1 MFDFFSLFRAIG
13 FQWLDAFVPLYE
25 SVRIS
30 LGSKTIS
37 FLNGLLKNKE
47 SNKKTHHWLSF
58 CQQNVVTILDIVV
71 VVVVVVDDVVIIIL
85 VVMASPVLPLL
96 SLLPVLASSS
106 SLSSSSSS
114 SGTSATGGRQ
124 GNHLCR

>member
-47 SNKKTHHWLSF
+47 SNKKTHHWLSY

-71 VVVVVVDDVVIIIL
+71 VVAVDDVVIIL
-85 VVMASPVLPLL
+85 VVMASPMLPLL

-114 SGTSATGGRQ
+114 GTSATGGRQ

>member
-13 FQWLDAFVPLYE
+13 FQWLDAFGPLYE

-47 SNKKTHHWLSF
+47 SNKKTHHWLSY

-71 VVVVVVDDVVIIIL
+71 VVAVDDVVIIL
-85 VVMASPVLPLL
+85 VVMASPMLPLL

-114 SGTSATGGRQ
+114 GTSATGGRQ

>member
-47 SNKKTHHWLSF
+47 SNKKTHHWLSY

-71 VVVVVVDDVVIIIL
+71 VVVAVDDVVIIL
-85 VVMASPVLPLL
+85 VVMASPMLPLL

-114 SGTSATGGRQ
+114 GTSATGGRQ